1 MASNL
6 ALTPILF
13 PNPVK
18 TCQQIQPLNSIS
30 IDYVTINF
38 EFHQIIIWE
47 SQITSIQATSLPT
60 SVVSRNVMSPLI
72 IGVSTGIAGGIL
84 LLVGLPVLIVVILIR
99 YIASSNY
106 NCMYKLDCIVFIPHT
121 IFLI

>member
-1 MASNL
+1 MGCDAYKWTSNL
-6 ALTPILF
+6 ALTHILF

-18 TCQQIQPLNSIS
+18 TCQQTQPLNSIS

-47 SQITSIQATSLPT
+47 LQITSIQATSLPT
-60 SVVSRNVMSPLI
+60 SVVSRNVVSPLI

-84 LLVGLPVLIVVILIR
+84 LLVGLPVLIVVIINQV
-99 YIASSNY
+99 YS
-106 NCMYKLDCIVFIPHT
+106 
-121 IFLI
+121 